1 MGSPYEAA
9 RNKVKPRAVVAY
21 LLMRRFTK
29 EKGGRNGRGEVL
41 ENTGLPLQPAN
52 ILDNL
57 VDVGR
62 SNGFGLGHVAELP
75 MMGFDAESRSALEC
89 GIAVVIG
96 FIDFMD

>member
-1 MGSPYEAA
+1 MNLPYEAA
-9 RNKVKPRAVVAY
+9 RNKVKPRAVLPY
-21 LLMRRFTK
+21 LPMRRLTK

-62 SNGFGLGHVAELP
+62 SNGFDLGHVAELP
-75 MMGFDAESRSALEC
+75 MMGFDSESRSALEC
-89 GIAVVIG
+89 RIAVVIG